1 MLDVQNSI
9 PLFTVDEPQG
19 YRISEYIGVVSGQAI
34 VGANFV
40 RDYFAR
46 IVDKVGGRAGGW
58 ENAQRAAIRAATKQ
72 VLAEAAGNGANAVV
86 GVRISCQVAGSM
98 LCAVVFGTAVRLRPV
113 SDVPAE
119 APFAGLQPGQRYL
132 HPEPLG

>member
-1 MLDVQNSI
+1 MLDIQDSI
-9 PLFTVDEPQG
+9 PLLTVDEPQG
-19 YRISEYIGVVSGQAI
+19 FRIVEYMGLVSGQAI

-58 ENAQRAAIRAATKQ
+58 EDVQRAAIRAAAKQ
-72 VLAEAAGNGANAVV
+72 VLADAARSGANAVV
-86 GVRISCQVAGSM
+86 GVRITCQVAGSM
-98 LCAVVFGTAVRLRPV
+98 LTAVVFGTAVRLRAADTSGHGSSYTAMP
-113 SDVPAE
+113 
-119 APFAGLQPGQRYL
+119 PGQKYL

>member
-1 MLDVQNSI
+1 MLGNRDSS

-19 YRISEYIGVVSGQAI
+19 FRIVEYMGLVSGQAI

-46 IVDKVGGRAGGW
+46 VVDKLGGRAGGW
-58 ENAQRAAIRAATKQ
+58 ENVQRAAIGAATEQ
-72 VLAEAAGNGANAVV
+72 VLAEAARSGANAVV
-86 GVRISCQVAGSM
+86 GVRVTCQVAGSM
-98 LCAVVFGTAVRLRPV
+98 LAAVVFGTAVRLRAVDMPGHGA
-113 SDVPAE
+113 SCAALP
-119 APFAGLQPGQRYL
+119 PGQKYL